1 MIAVPDLK
9 LRVASITTVAERVVA
24 LELEPT
30 DGSALPTWEPGAHVD
45 VTLGDGMIRQ
55 YSICSPPGT
64 DRWRFGVLEEIEGK
78 GSSHY
83 VHHDLREGDVIAVSG
98 PRNTFALDL
107 GGRPV
112 VFIAGGIGVTP
123 ILPMVHAAAAEGA
136 DWTLLYLARSPEAAA
151 FVDEVMPYG
160 DRVHV
165 HHDSVAGIIDL
176 AASLDALGAAG
187 SDVYACG
194 PTGLLNA
201 IEAYAGDRPD
211 CHLTVERFAGTGDEG
226 PREGDTEFVV
236 EINDGTKITVGAQET
251 ILDALVRSGI
261 PMLSS
266 CQEGVCGT
274 CETAVIEGIPDHR
287 DHVLNDEERAG
298 NEMMMPCVSRCLG
311 KRLVLDL

>member
-9 LRVASITTVAERVVA
+9 LRVVSITPVAERIISF
-24 LELEPT
+24 ELESV
-30 DGSALPTWEPGAHVD
+30 DGSPLPAWEPGAHVD
-45 VTLGDGMIRQ
+45 VTLGDGLIRQ
-55 YSICSPPGT
+55 YSICSAPGA

-78 GSSHY
+78 GGSHY
-83 VHHDLREGDVIAVSG
+83 VHHDLREGDVIAVAG
-98 PRNTFALDL
+98 PRNTFALSL
-107 GGRPV
+107 TGRPL
-112 VFIAGGIGVTP
+112 VFVAGGIGVTP
-123 ILPMVHAAAAEGA
+123 ILPMVHAASSAGA

-151 FVDEVMPYG
+151 FVDEVLPYG
-160 DRVHV
+160 DRVRQ
-165 HHDSVAGIIDL
+165 HHDSVAGLIDL
-176 AASLDALGAAG
+176 ASTLDDLGAAS

-201 IEAYAGDRPD
+201 IEAYAADRSD

-236 EINDGTKITVGAQET
+236 EINDGTEITVGAQET

-287 DHVLNDEERAG
+287 DHVLNEGERES
-298 NEMMMPCVSRCLG
+298 NEIMMPCVSRCLG